1 MNQKAQIATV
11 VAVLLGIFLVVV
23 TAIKFDWVGMV
34 VRGESIFKFGD
45 EEKVEPNNQND
56 QNQTEEEP
64 VEDDD
69 STTGGVLVSLSC
81 NLDDQTTDLKTTSFY
96 DFQFIDDQLVN
107 STQNLLATYTLDTT
121 KTAFDQYIKTYQDM
135 AVSHSQSPSI
145 NVTEQSADK
154 SYTFTEDISYSDE
167 TVSTVTPAVPFNQ
180 TMGVSEG
187 QNVLTQ
193 QGYTCTQSYLA
204 NSKWGG
210 YLVLTNTSL
219 FLYNK

>member
-34 VRGESIFKFGD
+34 VRGESIFKFGN

-81 NLDDQTTDLKTTSFY
+81 NLDDQTTDLKTASFY
-96 DFQFIDDQLVN
+96 DFQFINDQLIN
-107 STQNLLATYTLDTT
+107 STQNLLVTYTLDTT

-135 AVSHSQSPSI
+135 AVSHSQSPAI

-167 TVSTVTPAVPFNQ
+167 TVSTVTPTVPFNQ
-180 TMGVSEG
+180 TMGVSEV

-193 QGYTCTQSYLA
+193 QGYTCTQS
-204 NSKWGG
+204 
-210 YLVLTNTSL
+210 
-219 FLYNK
+219 

>member
-34 VRGESIFKFGD
+34 VRGESIFKFGN

-96 DFQFIDDQLVN
+96 DFQFIDDQLIN
-107 STQNLLATYTLDTT
+107 STQNLLVTYTLDTT

-180 TMGVSEG
+180 TMGVSEV

-193 QGYTCTQSYLA
+193 QGYTCTQS
-204 NSKWGG
+204 
-210 YLVLTNTSL
+210 
-219 FLYNK
+219 

>member
-34 VRGESIFKFGD
+34 VRGESIFKFGN

-107 STQNLLATYTLDTT
+107 STQNLLVTYTLDTT

-180 TMGVSEG
+180 TMGVSEV

-193 QGYTCTQSYLA
+193 QGYTCTQS
-204 NSKWGG
+204 
-210 YLVLTNTSL
+210 
-219 FLYNK
+219 

>member
-34 VRGESIFKFGD
+34 VRGESIFKFGN

-81 NLDDQTTDLKTTSFY
+81 NLDDQTTDLKTKSFY
-96 DFQFIDDQLVN
+96 DFQFIDDQLIN
-107 STQNLLATYTLDTT
+107 STQNLLVTYTLDTT

-135 AVSHSQSPSI
+135 AVSHSQSPAI

-180 TMGVSEG
+180 TMGVSEV

-193 QGYTCTQSYLA
+193 QGYTCTQS
-204 NSKWGG
+204 
-210 YLVLTNTSL
+210 
-219 FLYNK
+219 

>member
-96 DFQFIDDQLVN
+96 DFQFIDDQLIN
-107 STQNLLATYTLDTT
+107 STQNLLVTYTLDTT

-135 AVSHSQSPSI
+135 AVSHGQSPAI

-167 TVSTVTPAVPFNQ
+167 TVSTVSPAVPFNQ
-180 TMGVSEG
+180 TMGVSEV
-187 QNVLTQ
+187 QNILTQ
-193 QGYTCTQSYLA
+193 QGYTCTQS
-204 NSKWGG
+204 
-210 YLVLTNTSL
+210 
-219 FLYNK
+219 

>member
-180 TMGVSEG
+180 TMGVSEV
-187 QNVLTQ
+187 QNILTQ
-193 QGYTCTQSYLA
+193 QGYTCTQS
-204 NSKWGG
+204 
-210 YLVLTNTSL
+210 
-219 FLYNK
+219 

>member
-135 AVSHSQSPSI
+135 VVSHSQSPSI

-180 TMGVSEG
+180 TMGVSEV
-187 QNVLTQ
+187 QNILTQ
-193 QGYTCTQSYLA
+193 QGYTCTQS
-204 NSKWGG
+204 
-210 YLVLTNTSL
+210 
-219 FLYNK
+219 

>member
-180 TMGVSEG
+180 TMGVSEV

-193 QGYTCTQSYLA
+193 QGYTCTQS
-204 NSKWGG
+204 
-210 YLVLTNTSL
+210 
-219 FLYNK
+219 

>member
-96 DFQFIDDQLVN
+96 DFQFIDDQLIN
-107 STQNLLATYTLDTT
+107 STQNLLVTYTLDTT

-135 AVSHSQSPSI
+135 AVSHSQSPAI

-180 TMGVSEG
+180 TMGVSEV

-193 QGYTCTQSYLA
+193 QGYTCTQS
-204 NSKWGG
+204 
-210 YLVLTNTSL
+210 
-219 FLYNK
+219 

>member
-180 TMGVSEG
+180 TMGVSEV

-193 QGYTCTQSYLA
+193 QGYTCTQA
-204 NSKWGG
+204 
-210 YLVLTNTSL
+210 
-219 FLYNK
+219 

>member
-96 DFQFIDDQLVN
+96 DFQFIDDQLIN
-107 STQNLLATYTLDTT
+107 STQNLLVTYTLDTT
-121 KTAFDQYIKTYQDM
+121 KTTFDQYIKTYQDM
-135 AVSHSQSPSI
+135 AVSHSQSPAI

-180 TMGVSEG
+180 TMGVSEV
-187 QNVLTQ
+187 QNILTQ
-193 QGYTCTQSYLA
+193 QGYTCTQS
-204 NSKWGG
+204 
-210 YLVLTNTSL
+210 
-219 FLYNK
+219 

>member
-34 VRGESIFKFGD
+34 VRGESIFKFGN

-96 DFQFIDDQLVN
+96 DFQFIDDQLIN
-107 STQNLLATYTLDTT
+107 STQNLLVTYTLDTT

-135 AVSHSQSPSI
+135 AVSHGQSPAI

-180 TMGVSEG
+180 TMGVSEV
-187 QNVLTQ
+187 QNILT
-193 QGYTCTQSYLA
+193 
-204 NSKWGG
+204 G
-210 YLVLTNTSL
+210 YLVLTNTPS
-219 FLYNK
+219 FMYNE

>member
-34 VRGESIFKFGD
+34 VRGESIFKFGN

-154 SYTFTEDISYSDE
+154 SYTFIEDISYSDE

-180 TMGVSEG
+180 TMGVSEV
-187 QNVLTQ
+187 QNILTQ
-193 QGYTCTQSYLA
+193 QGYTCTQS
-204 NSKWGG
+204 
-210 YLVLTNTSL
+210 
-219 FLYNK
+219 

>member
-34 VRGESIFKFGD
+34 VRGESIFKFGN
-45 EEKVEPNNQND
+45 EEKVEPNNQDD

-96 DFQFIDDQLVN
+96 DFQFIDDQLIN
-107 STQNLLATYTLDTT
+107 STQNLLVTYTLDTT

-167 TVSTVTPAVPFNQ
+167 TVSTVTPTVPFNQ
-180 TMGVSEG
+180 TMGVSEV
-187 QNVLTQ
+187 QNILTQ
-193 QGYTCTQSYLA
+193 QGYTCTQS
-204 NSKWGG
+204 
-210 YLVLTNTSL
+210 
-219 FLYNK
+219 

>member
-107 STQNLLATYTLDTT
+107 STQNLLVTYTLDTT

-135 AVSHSQSPSI
+135 AVSHSQSPAI

-180 TMGVSEG
+180 TMGVSEV
-187 QNVLTQ
+187 QNILTQ
-193 QGYTCTQSYLA
+193 QGYTCTQS
-204 NSKWGG
+204 
-210 YLVLTNTSL
+210 
-219 FLYNK
+219 

>member
-96 DFQFIDDQLVN
+96 DFQFIDDQLIN
-107 STQNLLATYTLDTT
+107 STQNLLVTYTLDTT

-180 TMGVSEG
+180 TMGVSEV
-187 QNVLTQ
+187 QNILTQ
-193 QGYTCTQSYLA
+193 QGYTCTQS
-204 NSKWGG
+204 
-210 YLVLTNTSL
+210 
-219 FLYNK
+219 

>member
-107 STQNLLATYTLDTT
+107 STQNLLVTYTLDTT

-135 AVSHSQSPSI
+135 AVSHGQSPAI

-180 TMGVSEG
+180 TMGVSEV

-193 QGYTCTQSYLA
+193 QGYTCTQS
-204 NSKWGG
+204 
-210 YLVLTNTSL
+210 
-219 FLYNK
+219 

>member
-34 VRGESIFKFGD
+34 VRGESIFKFGN

-96 DFQFIDDQLVN
+96 DFQFIDDQLIN
-107 STQNLLATYTLDTT
+107 STQNLLVTYTLDTT

-135 AVSHSQSPSI
+135 AVSHSQSPAI

-180 TMGVSEG
+180 TMGVSEV

-193 QGYTCTQSYLA
+193 QGYVCTQS
-204 NSKWGG
+204 
-210 YLVLTNTSL
+210 
-219 FLYNK
+219 

>member
-34 VRGESIFKFGD
+34 VRGESIFKFGN
-45 EEKVEPNNQND
+45 EEKVEPNNQNN

-96 DFQFIDDQLVN
+96 DFQFIDDQLIN
-107 STQNLLATYTLDTT
+107 STQNLLVTYTLDTT

-135 AVSHSQSPSI
+135 AVSHSQSPAI

-180 TMGVSEG
+180 TMGVSEV
-187 QNVLTQ
+187 QNILTQ
-193 QGYTCTQSYLA
+193 QGYTCTQS
-204 NSKWGG
+204 
-210 YLVLTNTSL
+210 
-219 FLYNK
+219 

>member
-34 VRGESIFKFGD
+34 VRGESIFKFGN

-145 NVTEQSADK
+145 NVTERSADK

-180 TMGVSEG
+180 TMGVSEV

-193 QGYTCTQSYLA
+193 QGYTCTQS
-204 NSKWGG
+204 
-210 YLVLTNTSL
+210 
-219 FLYNK
+219 

>member
-121 KTAFDQYIKTYQDM
+121 KTTFDQYIKTYQDM

-180 TMGVSEG
+180 TMGVSEV
-187 QNVLTQ
+187 QNILTQ
-193 QGYTCTQSYLA
+193 QGYTCTQS
-204 NSKWGG
+204 
-210 YLVLTNTSL
+210 
-219 FLYNK
+219 

>member
-34 VRGESIFKFGD
+34 VRGESIFKFGN

-69 STTGGVLVSLSC
+69 STTGGVLISLSC

-96 DFQFIDDQLVN
+96 DFQFIDDQLIN
-107 STQNLLATYTLDTT
+107 STQNLLVTYTLDTT

-135 AVSHSQSPSI
+135 AVSHSQSPAI

-180 TMGVSEG
+180 TMGVSEV

-193 QGYTCTQSYLA
+193 QGYTCTQS
-204 NSKWGG
+204 
-210 YLVLTNTSL
+210 
-219 FLYNK
+219 

>member
-34 VRGESIFKFGD
+34 VRGESIFKFGN

-180 TMGVSEG
+180 TMGVSEV

-193 QGYTCTQSYLA
+193 QGYTCTQS
-204 NSKWGG
+204 
-210 YLVLTNTSL
+210 
-219 FLYNK
+219 

>member
-1 MNQKAQIATV
+1 
-11 VAVLLGIFLVVV
+11 
-23 TAIKFDWVGMV
+23 MV

-180 TMGVSEG
+180 TMGVSEV
-187 QNVLTQ
+187 QNILTQ
-193 QGYTCTQSYLA
+193 QGYTCTQS
-204 NSKWGG
+204 
-210 YLVLTNTSL
+210 
-219 FLYNK
+219 

>member
-96 DFQFIDDQLVN
+96 DFQFIDDQLIN
-107 STQNLLATYTLDTT
+107 STQNLLVTYTLDTT

-135 AVSHSQSPSI
+135 AVSHSQSPAI

-167 TVSTVTPAVPFNQ
+167 TVSTVSPAVPFNQ
-180 TMGVSEG
+180 TMGVSEV
-187 QNVLTQ
+187 QNILTQ
-193 QGYTCTQSYLA
+193 QGYTCTQS
-204 NSKWGG
+204 
-210 YLVLTNTSL
+210 
-219 FLYNK
+219 

>member
-167 TVSTVTPAVPFNQ
+167 TVSTVTPTVPFNQ
-180 TMGVSEG
+180 TMGVSEV

-193 QGYTCTQSYLA
+193 QGYTCTQS
-204 NSKWGG
+204 
-210 YLVLTNTSL
+210 
-219 FLYNK
+219 

>member
-11 VAVLLGIFLVVV
+11 VAVLFGIFLVVV

-180 TMGVSEG
+180 TMGVSEV

-193 QGYTCTQSYLA
+193 QGYTCTQS
-204 NSKWGG
+204 
-210 YLVLTNTSL
+210 
-219 FLYNK
+219 

>member
-135 AVSHSQSPSI
+135 AVSHSQSPAI

-180 TMGVSEG
+180 TMGVSEV

-193 QGYTCTQSYLA
+193 QGYTCTQS
-204 NSKWGG
+204 
-210 YLVLTNTSL
+210 
-219 FLYNK
+219 

>member
-135 AVSHSQSPSI
+135 AVSHSQSPAI

-167 TVSTVTPAVPFNQ
+167 TVSTVTPTVPFNQ
-180 TMGVSEG
+180 TMGVSEV

-193 QGYTCTQSYLA
+193 QGYTCTQS
-204 NSKWGG
+204 
-210 YLVLTNTSL
+210 
-219 FLYNK
+219 

>member
-34 VRGESIFKFGD
+34 VRGESIFKFGN

-81 NLDDQTTDLKTTSFY
+81 NLDDQTADLKTTSFY

-180 TMGVSEG
+180 TMGVSEV

-193 QGYTCTQSYLA
+193 QGYVCKQS
-204 NSKWGG
+204 
-210 YLVLTNTSL
+210 
-219 FLYNK
+219 

>member
-34 VRGESIFKFGD
+34 VRGESIFKFGN

-81 NLDDQTTDLKTTSFY
+81 NLDDQTTDLKTASFY
-96 DFQFIDDQLVN
+96 DFQFINDQLIN
-107 STQNLLATYTLDTT
+107 STQNLLVTYTLDTT

-180 TMGVSEG
+180 TMGVSEV
-187 QNVLTQ
+187 QNILTQ
-193 QGYTCTQSYLA
+193 QGYTCTQP
-204 NSKWGG
+204 
-210 YLVLTNTSL
+210 
-219 FLYNK
+219 

>member
-34 VRGESIFKFGD
+34 VRGESIFKFG
-45 EEKVEPNNQND
+45 EKETVKPNNQDD

-96 DFQFIDDQLVN
+96 DFQFIDDQLIN
-107 STQNLLATYTLDTT
+107 STQNLLVTYTLDTT

-135 AVSHSQSPSI
+135 AVSHSQSPAI

-180 TMGVSEG
+180 TMGVSEV
-187 QNVLTQ
+187 QNILTQ
-193 QGYTCTQSYLA
+193 QGYTCTQS
-204 NSKWGG
+204 
-210 YLVLTNTSL
+210 
-219 FLYNK
+219 

>member
-34 VRGESIFKFGD
+34 VRGESIFKFGN

-96 DFQFIDDQLVN
+96 DFQFIDDQLIN
-107 STQNLLATYTLDTT
+107 STQNLLVTYTLDTT

-135 AVSHSQSPSI
+135 TVSHSQSPAI

-180 TMGVSEG
+180 TMGVSEV

-193 QGYTCTQSYLA
+193 QGYTCTQS
-204 NSKWGG
+204 
-210 YLVLTNTSL
+210 
-219 FLYNK
+219 

>member
-34 VRGESIFKFGD
+34 VRGESIFKFGN

-96 DFQFIDDQLVN
+96 DFQFIDDQLIN

-135 AVSHSQSPSI
+135 AVSHGQSPSI

-180 TMGVSEG
+180 TMGVSEV
-187 QNVLTQ
+187 QNILTQ
-193 QGYTCTQSYLA
+193 QGYTCTQS
-204 NSKWGG
+204 
-210 YLVLTNTSL
+210 
-219 FLYNK
+219 

>member
-96 DFQFIDDQLVN
+96 DFQFIDDQLIN
-107 STQNLLATYTLDTT
+107 STQNLLVTYTLDTT
-121 KTAFDQYIKTYQDM
+121 KTTFDQYIKTYQDM
-135 AVSHSQSPSI
+135 AVSHSQSPAI

-180 TMGVSEG
+180 TMGVSEV

-193 QGYTCTQSYLA
+193 QGYTCTQS
-204 NSKWGG
+204 
-210 YLVLTNTSL
+210 
-219 FLYNK
+219 

>member
-34 VRGESIFKFGD
+34 VRGESIFKFG
-45 EEKVEPNNQND
+45 EKETVKPNNQND

-96 DFQFIDDQLVN
+96 DFQFIDDQLIN
-107 STQNLLATYTLDTT
+107 STQNLLVTYTLDTT

-135 AVSHSQSPSI
+135 AVSHGQSPSI

-180 TMGVSEG
+180 TMGVSEV

-193 QGYTCTQSYLA
+193 QGYTCTQS
-204 NSKWGG
+204 
-210 YLVLTNTSL
+210 
-219 FLYNK
+219 

>member
-34 VRGESIFKFGD
+34 VRGESIFKFGN

-69 STTGGVLVSLSC
+69 STTGGVLISLSC

-96 DFQFIDDQLVN
+96 DFQFIDDQLIN
-107 STQNLLATYTLDTT
+107 STQNLLVTYTLDTT

-135 AVSHSQSPSI
+135 AVSHSQSPAI

-167 TVSTVTPAVPFNQ
+167 TVSTVSPAVPFNQ
-180 TMGVSEG
+180 TMGVLEV

-193 QGYTCTQSYLA
+193 QGYTCTQS
-204 NSKWGG
+204 
-210 YLVLTNTSL
+210 
-219 FLYNK
+219 

>member
-34 VRGESIFKFGD
+34 VRGESIFKFGN

-96 DFQFIDDQLVN
+96 DFQFIDDQLIN
-107 STQNLLATYTLDTT
+107 STQNLLVTYTLDTT

-135 AVSHSQSPSI
+135 AVSHSQSPAI

-167 TVSTVTPAVPFNQ
+167 TVSTVSPAVPFNQ
-180 TMGVSEG
+180 TMGVSEV
-187 QNVLTQ
+187 QNILTQ
-193 QGYTCTQSYLA
+193 QGYTCTQS
-204 NSKWGG
+204 
-210 YLVLTNTSL
+210 
-219 FLYNK
+219 